1 MRLLASLFLILSIWG
16 CTPTQK
22 QEKPLPE
29 TYTWRNLSIGGG
41 GYITGVK
48 IHPHNADLIYLR
60 TDVGGCYRYD
70 HEKKQ
75 LKQLITDVPFEQCNL
90 YGVNGIALDPNNQNV
105 VYIAAGKYPDKE
117 HADVLRSDDQ
127 GETWQPM
134 GLNKTWGANFH
145 PFRTGN
151 LLEVNPHTSEVWAGT
166 LGEGLWKYS
175 QGEWVKINSVPDGTF
190 ERLPQGGN
198 LATGTL
204 AICFDPQDAN
214 YVYVAVRGYG
224 IYRSTDGGKEF
235 KQVGD
240 IPTGFFD
247 LSLSKDGDML
257 FAAAN
262 RDGVYRL
269 KNCKKNS
276 KWDDVSFTKANH
288 RARTVT
294 CSPHDNN
301 TVISADAQY
310 DCLNKIVISTDGG
323 DTWKKVSGK
332 ARNIVNWHPATYP
345 GSSISQFAFDPVDA
359 KKVYFTD
366 WFSFYRT
373 EDIFAPVVAWDN
385 DMAYGHEEMVPVT
398 LLSNKMPNNQGVFLY
413 VGGADLSAIQV
424 TDLDKYSTLPNI
436 RTLVNTQLMQ
446 EVSGMDAYEQD
457 PNRLAFCGG
466 KGWDMKSGCLAIS
479 TDGSKTLHLAE
490 GYLPQ
495 WGGGKVVFSGNN
507 PDNLVVATQEGIR
520 YTLDGGKTFHH
531 SQGTYGSYLRT
542 GIFQY
547 INPLC
552 GDRVNGNFYL
562 YDYRTGDFL
571 VSTDGGKSFVK
582 KAGLPAGKD
591 EKKLTIIA
599 PYNQSGH
606 LFAALGEKGLYTT
619 CNNGDEWTKSDEF
632 ASALLIAAGKGV
644 SKKSYPAIYLFGKKE
659 ENDPYRFFRSTD
671 GGKSWLLV
679 NDVARAGN
687 ETQAMCADRNVFGR
701 FYVATNGTGVF
712 VAEIGE

>member
-1 MRLLASLFLILSIWG
+1 MRLLTSFLILLTMLG
-16 CTPTQK
+16 CNASQA
-22 QEKPLPE
+22 EKSLPE
-29 TYTWRNLSIGGG
+29 SYTWRNLSIGGG

-48 IHPHNADLIYLR
+48 IHPNNADLIYLR

-70 HEKKQ
+70 HDAKQ

-90 YGVNGIALDPNNQNV
+90 YGINGIALDPNNQNL

-117 HADVLRSDDQ
+117 HADVFRSDDQ
-127 GETWQPM
+127 GETWQAM

-175 QGEWVKINSVPDGTF
+175 NNEWVKIESVPDGEF
-190 ERLPQGGN
+190 GRIAGGN

-224 IYRSTDGGKEF
+224 VYRSTDGGEVFAK
-235 KQVGD
+235 VGD

-247 LSLSKDGDML
+247 LSLSKSGNEL

-262 RDGVYRL
+262 RDGVFRL
-269 KNCKKNS
+269 KDCKKNS
-276 KWDDVSFTKANH
+276 KWDDVSFIKGDH
-288 RARTVT
+288 RVRTVT

-301 TVISADAQY
+301 TIISADARY

-323 DTWKKVSGK
+323 DTWKRLSGK
-332 ARNIVNWHPATYP
+332 ARNIVNWHPATYA
-345 GSSISQFAFDPVDA
+345 GSSISQFAFDPVDS

-373 EDIFAPVVAWDN
+373 EDIFAPVVEWDN
-385 DMAYGHEEMVPVT
+385 EMAYGHEEMVPVT

-413 VGGADLSAIQV
+413 VGGADLSAIQM
-424 TDLDKYSTLPNI
+424 TDPDKYSTLPNI
-436 RTLVNTQLMQ
+436 RSLVQTDLMQ
-446 EVSGMDAYEQD
+446 EVSGMDYYEQD
-457 PNRLAFCGG
+457 PNRLAFMGG
-466 KGWDMKSGCLAIS
+466 RGWAMQQGCLALS
-479 TDGSKTLHLAE
+479 TDGSKTLKLVD
-490 GYLPQ
+490 GYLPE
-495 WGGGKVVFSGNN
+495 WGGGKVAFSGNN

-520 YTLDGGKTFHH
+520 YTTDGGKTFHK
-531 SQGTYGSYLRT
+531 SEGTNGAYVRT

-547 INPLC
+547 VNPLC

-562 YDYRTGDFL
+562 YNYRTGDFL
-571 VSTDGGKSFVK
+571 VSTDGGKSFEK
-582 KAGLPAGKD
+582 RATLPAGNE

-599 PYNQSGH
+599 PFDQSGH
-606 LFAALGEKGLYTT
+606 LFAALGDNGLYTS
-619 CNNGDEWTKSDEF
+619 NNSGEEWTKSETF
-632 ASALLIAAGKGV
+632 ASAMLIAAGKGITDD
-644 SKKSYPAIYLFGKKE
+644 SYPAIYLFGKKE
-659 ENDPYRFFRSTD
+659 MSDPYRFFRSTD
-671 GGKSWLLV
+671 GGATWLLV
-679 NDVARAGN
+679 NDEARAGN

-712 VAEIGE
+712 VAELAE